1 MFFFRVRCL
10 YAMCIG
16 EVTHSTAIHH
26 LHLSHFIH
34 GLGIVCVFILSP
46 AFFQRTLC
54 AVPENTDKFRG
65 NAYYSVNRKQFVCGN
80 VCTNRKILHIFEI
93 SIKYKLFTIL
103 AKWLHFILTT

>member
-1 MFFFRVRCL
+1 M
-10 YAMCIG
+10 
-16 EVTHSTAIHH
+16 
-26 LHLSHFIH
+26 
-34 GLGIVCVFILSP
+34 GLAFVCVFILSP

-93 SIKYKLFTIL
+93 SIKYELFTIL